1 MRRDKWLALPISAVL
16 SFCIAFAGV
25 MCLQSAMEL
34 EANITQVAIGC
45 AVVAV
50 LFSLGFTVKWWYASL
65 VPVLTA
71 VIWLWI
77 KGSLLPSVEWLVY
90 KISGVYNSAYN
101 YGVLYWSQ
109 TPPVTGDTTLALCLA
124 GCIVAFVC
132 AWVICR
138 RKPAVWAVLTAA
150 LPLAA
155 CFAVTD
161 TVPKARYLYLLLLG
175 VVVLL
180 LTQLTR
186 RRDIRKGSVLTLL
199 VAVPAALAAAVLFW
213 TVPKD
218 TYQGQERADRILET
232 VQSWIEDLSEQGPA
246 GTSTAVKQSVDLD
259 KAGRLV
265 QAHTPV
271 MTVSIDAHNSAT
283 QNLTGTYYLRQQ
295 GFQMYDGTSWR
306 IEYGGDLYAAMD
318 WSQLEKTGV
327 MTVSARDI
335 YLMKF
340 TPYYAQGTHINPEG
354 FTENTSRDYS
364 YDFQVFNLPADAP
377 SAQAVASDGELHVEL
392 PIGTY
397 PVDAISLPG
406 QTVAWAEAVVAP
418 LIEEQ
423 YTVKDQAEAIG
434 AYVRSLARYDKN
446 TARMPADQTDF
457 AKWFVTEAD
466 SGYCVHYA
474 TTATVLLRAAGI
486 HAQYV
491 EGYVARVPQE
501 GTAVTV
507 YDDQAHAWVEYFDP
521 AVGWRILEATP
532 AEGVPTKIRV
542 PQGQTQN
549 TPQQAQTQPEQNT
562 PQQNPQ
568 QEQPKGL
575 WKGWLWILGAL
586 AAAAVVI
593 LQWQLRLRYLRR
605 RLSRGTVNGQAV
617 QLWREV
623 ARLAKWCK
631 RRPKPELYAM
641 AQKAR
646 FSHHELT
653 EEELAQLRAALEDNR
668 KALKAK
674 GWYWQPVY
682 TLILVIY

>member
-507 YDDQAHAWVEYFDP
+507 YEDQAHAWVEYFDP